1 MSSFYFPFM
10 DKKEYNKEY
19 YLKNKQYFKN
29 WKIKNPNYYQEY
41 YQKNKEKLQNR
52 FNKWKNEHKERYIEI
67 KEKFRKK
74 NLKKFCAYS
83 YNQYHKQRDSKC
95 SQCKATENLNFH
107 HIDYEKNEGI
117 TLCKDCH
124 NKIHQ

>member
-41 YQKNKEKLQNR
+41 YQKNQNTKLSQ
-52 FNKWKNEHKERYIEI
+52 
-67 KEKFRKK
+67 
-74 NLKKFCAYS
+74 LK
-83 YNQYHKQRDSKC
+83 
-95 SQCKATENLNFH
+95 SQLSS
-107 HIDYEKNEGI
+107 
-117 TLCKDCH
+117 
-124 NKIHQ
+124 